1 MSRAAPVAAAEHN
14 SSSPAKERTTTKPS
28 YGGLWQCQC
37 RGEDWICGRLGEP
50 QYGGGVA
57 QRLVATINGVSRR
70 NLDFSAG
77 YCTGYH

>member
-14 SSSPAKERTTTKPS
+14 GSSPAKERTTTKPS
-28 YGGLWQCQC
+28 YGGLWQCPC

-57 QRLVATINGVSRR
+57 QR
-70 NLDFSAG
+70 
-77 YCTGYH
+77 